1 MSGEG
6 GRHLTGRLGAN
17 YRSLPNIRAVTC
29 HMTYDVICFAFLFFF
44 LIFLVARRVTSMA
57 PEKNV
62 VSADALAC
70 FDNFQNE
77 TGVVGNN
84 HRQEKRQNRMFCK
97 DFYAKKIL
105 ERA

>member
-1 MSGEG
+1 MQKKYRSRIPARMSLHIAKG

-17 YRSLPNIRAVTC
+17 YRSLPNIRASG
-29 HMTYDVICFAFLFFF
+29 HMSHDVRRNMFCIFFFF

-70 FDNFQNE
+70 FDKIQNE
-77 TGVVGNN
+77 TGVGTTT
-84 HRQEKRQNRMFCK
+84 
-97 DFYAKKIL
+97 DKKKTTK
-105 ERA
+105 